1 MSFPLDGHWN
11 GQNTSDKKQGIHSIC
26 VPIRDIL
33 EGLVLELCVYYISIS
48 CGTYMGGKGLKKP
61 NHPETVASF
70 LYLIQL
76 KE

>member
-1 MSFPLDGHWN
+1 MVTGMAKIPLTKN
-11 GQNTSDKKQGIHSIC
+11 KVFTRS